1 MATVSARHH
10 SRPKAK
16 KARHAGGAPRRFAS
30 VLIGVVIEK
39 ASDAI
44 GLHMDEVAARAEVSF
59 QALNDIRRGKT
70 KNPSGIT
77 LRKLAKVLC
86 IPVERLTEAL

>member
-1 MATVSARHH
+1 MATVSARHQ

-30 VLIGVVIEK
+30 VQIGVVIEQ

-44 GLHMDEVAARAEVSF
+44 GLHMDEVATRAEVSF
-59 QALNDIRRGKT
+59 QALNGKT